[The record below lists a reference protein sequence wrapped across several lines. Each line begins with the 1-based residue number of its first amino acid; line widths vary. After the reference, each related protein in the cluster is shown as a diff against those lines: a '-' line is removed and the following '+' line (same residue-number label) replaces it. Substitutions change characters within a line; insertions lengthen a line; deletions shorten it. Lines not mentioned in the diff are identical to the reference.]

1 MDIKFSDIDL
11 EELINTGYNKKYKKY
26 TRDKKFMDGLARVYK
41 IMQVVPDAEGLGC
54 YSFLHYEK
62 LANNVYLSSVR
73 PVNGRV
79 ERILFKE
86 IDGGIEILIIEL
98 NDDHYGNKK

>member
-11 EELINTGYNKKYKKY
+11 EELINTGYNKKYKNTTVNLEPYVQK
-26 TRDKKFMDGLARVYK
+26 
-41 IMQVVPDAEGLGC
+41 VVPAAEGLGH